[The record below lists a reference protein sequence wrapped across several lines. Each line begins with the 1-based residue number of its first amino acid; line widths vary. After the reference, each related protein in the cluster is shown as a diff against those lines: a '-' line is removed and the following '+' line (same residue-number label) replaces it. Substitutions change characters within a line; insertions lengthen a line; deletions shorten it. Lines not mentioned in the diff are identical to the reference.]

1 MALSILR
8 RSPTRIARFSTA
20 PRAIGQPAAHS
31 HPHLV
36 KSHEL
41 TAGIPR
47 SEYAARR
54 QALLNKLPE
63 GSLVILSSASEQY
76 MAHDIPFPF
85 RQQPD
90 FFYLTGF
97 LEPDAVMVLGP
108 APSTDF
114 TMLVRPR
121 DPAKEVWDG
130 PSAGVDGAI
139 EFFGA
144 DKAHSIHEAVKIIE
158 SAASKPSVKEV
169 WANMQLSAKAV
180 TRALEN
186 VTTKDPTTA
195 LHQLRA
201 RKSPSELAVMQ
212 LAGSASA
219 ASFCDAMR
227 MQQELP
233 TEAALAA
240 ALEFGFKKRGAQK
253 LAYPCVVAGGNNA
266 NTLHYISN
274 DHPLNSGDL
283 VLVDAG
289 GEMHGYA
296 SDISRTWPVSGR
308 FTAAQKDVY
317 QVVLECQLQC
327 IDAAVSESSQAKIH
341 QLSVKLL
348 CEGLRDL
355 GLLEGPHS
363 NYYGFYPHSIGH
375 HLGIDV
381 HDVPSIR
388 ANEKLVEGNVI
399 TIEPGLY
406 IPDVPGIPA
415 ELRGI
420 GIRIEDDVVVTPD
433 GQPPIVM
440 TRAVPKEV
448 DEIEALMR

>member
-1 MALSILR
+1 MAFSLFR
-8 RSPTRIARFSTA
+8 RSQGRLAAFSTG
-20 PRAIGQPAAHS
+20 PRAIGQPAAGT

-36 KSHEL
+36 KPHEL
-41 TAGIPR
+41 TPGIPR

-54 QALLNKLPE
+54 QALVNKLPE
-63 GSLVILSSASEQY
+63 GALVVVSGGKEVN

-108 APSTDF
+108 APSTHF

-130 PSAGVDGAI
+130 PSAGVEGAL

-144 DKAHSIHEAVKIIE
+144 DEAHSVHTAPNFLAA
-158 SAASKPSVKEV
+158 AASKADQV
-169 WANMQLSAKAV
+169 WACKKEAPKCVLSGLEDIG
-180 TRALEN
+180 TR
-186 VTTKDPTTA
+186 DPTPL

-201 RKSPSELAVMQ
+201 VKSASELAIMQ
-212 LAGSASA
+212 QSGTASA
-219 ASFCDAMR
+219 NSFCDAMR
-227 MQQELP
+227 MQQEIG
-233 TEAALAA
+233 TEAELAA
-240 ALEFGFKKRGAQK
+240 TLEYGFKKRGAQK

-266 NTLHYISN
+266 NTLHYITN
-274 DHPLNSGDL
+274 TDKLNQGDL

-289 GEMHGYA
+289 GELHGYA

-308 FTAAQKDVY
+308 FTTAQRDVY

-327 IDAAVSESSQAKIH
+327 IAAVTAGGTQTELH
-341 QLSVKLL
+341 QLSVRLI

-355 GLLEGPHS
+355 GLLKGPQAG
-363 NYYGFYPHSIGH
+363 YYGFYPHSIGH

-381 HDVPSIR
+381 HDVPTLRSNQPLE
-388 ANEKLVEGNVI
+388 AGNVI

-406 IPDVPGIPA
+406 IPDIPSIPA

-420 GIRIEDDVVVTPD
+420 GIRIEDDVVVTD
-433 GQPPIVM
+433 GVPIVM
-440 TRAVPKEV
+440 TKAVPKEI
-448 DEIEALMR
+448 DEVEALMHS